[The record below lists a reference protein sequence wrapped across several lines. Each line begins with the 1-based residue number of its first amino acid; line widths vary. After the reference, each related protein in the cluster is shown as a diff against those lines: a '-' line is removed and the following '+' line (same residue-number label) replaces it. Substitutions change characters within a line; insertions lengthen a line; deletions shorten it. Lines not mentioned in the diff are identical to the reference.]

1 MGDSGATTGSTLT
14 CGRDGVPTR
23 LCCAE
28 CEAPICTACYVRT
41 AVGLRCPNC
50 AVASGPPVRDAGARP
65 GWLIP
70 AVLAAVLAVAVGG
83 AAWVGPRSGGEPVVD
98 VDWPQAPV
106 AVPETQRL
114 RIGTGDLPQ
123 GRWTLEARRGPG
135 ICEVLTISDRPA
147 RERCHNLPGGQD
159 LAFTS
164 TSRLTTPSET
174 VYLTLGLVSERTER
188 VQVAPEGL
196 TPWEIPALGAG
207 ANLGGRFFVVHT
219 TSSTVTFTAL
229 AGDGAELSRQTVAPP
244 PGAFGS

>member
-1 MGDSGATTGSTLT
+1 MGDSGATTDSTLN
-14 CGRDGVPTR
+14 CARDGMPTR
-23 LCCAE
+23 LRCAE
-28 CEAPICTACYVRT
+28 CEAPICPACYVRT
-41 AVGLRCPNC
+41 VVGLRCPDC

-70 AVLAAVLAVAVGG
+70 AALAAVLAVAVVG
-83 AAWVGPRSGGEPVVD
+83 AAWAGTRTGGEPVVD

-106 AVPETQRL
+106 PETERV

-135 ICEVLTISDRPA
+135 VCETLTIPDRPA
-147 RERCHNLPGGQD
+147 RERCHNFPANQH

-164 TSRLTTPSET
+164 TSRLSSPSET
-174 VYLTLGLVSERTER
+174 VYLTLGLVSDRTER
-188 VQVAPEGL
+188 VLVAPEGL
-196 TPWEIPALGAG
+196 TPWEVPALGAG
-207 ANLGGRFFVVHT
+207 ANLGARFFVVHT

-229 AGDGAELSRQTVAPP
+229 AADGSELSRQTVAPP